1 MKKKLIIILLIILLL
16 VLIIIG
22 SYKFYNYGKF
32 NNEINS
38 IENNI
43 KQIIDYDDIKF
54 ISKEKNEYTFELVV
68 DGKKKTYIYKN
79 DKLFYTETNS
89 MSSGDK

>member
-1 MKKKLIIILLIILLL
+1 MLL

-43 KQIIDYDDIKF
+43 KQIIDYDDPSICF
-54 ISKEKNEYTFELVV
+54 IIEGVNPTVLTNITDEYTTEA
-68 DGKKKTYIYKN
+68 
-79 DKLFYTETNS
+79 KLENVLKDLNFI
-89 MSSGDK
+89 K